1 MEPHRIV
8 LTTVSSLEEARRVA
22 AALVEERLAACVN
35 IVSGVHSVYR
45 WKGAVEEAGEVLLIM
60 KTRVEKLEALEAA
73 VRRLHSYEVPEFLIL
88 PVNGG
93 SAAYLQWIDE
103 SVE

>member
-1 MEPHRIV
+1 M
-8 LTTVSSLEEARRVA
+8 TTVSSLEEARRVA

-45 WKGAVEEAGEVLLIM
+45 WKGTVEEAGEVLLIM

>member
-45 WKGAVEEAGEVLLIM
+45 WKGTVEEAGEVLLIM